1 MSDIRFAILG
11 TGFWARYQLAGW
23 RELPG
28 VRCVALYNRTRAKAE
43 TLARDFNVPAT
54 YDDAEAL
61 IAREKPDFL
70 DVITD
75 VGTHRKFVEL
85 AAAHKI
91 PVVCQKPLAPTLAD
105 AEAMV
110 AACRAAGVPLLVNE
124 NWRWQ
129 TPLRELQRV
138 LASGEIGRVFRAR
151 MDYCNSFPVFDNQ
164 PALKLEE
171 KFILADMG
179 SHIFD
184 AARFLFGEAS
194 WICCQ
199 THRVHRDI
207 KGEDVATAMLQMRSG
222 AAVTCNLSYASRTEH
237 EKFPQTFVFVE
248 GTEGSVELG
257 PDYWIRVTTRNGT
270 TARQCPPPNYPWAD
284 SRYAVVHSSIVDCQ
298 RNLLDGLRNT
308 GRAETTGEDNLKTMR
323 LVATAYQSATTG
335 NVIPLPT

>member
-1 MSDIRFAILG
+1 MSELRFAILG

-28 VRCVALYNRTRAKAE
+28 VRCVALFNRTRTKAE
-43 TLARDFNVPAT
+43 ALARDFNVPAV
-54 YDDAEAL
+54 YDDASAL
-61 IAREKPDFL
+61 LAREKPDFV

-75 VGTHRKFVEL
+75 VGTHQQFVEL
-85 AAAHKI
+85 AAAQKI
-91 PVVCQKPLAPTLAD
+91 PVICQKPLAPTLAE

-110 AACRAAGVPLLVNE
+110 ATCKQAGVPLLVNE

-129 TPLRELQRV
+129 TPIRELKRT
-138 LASGEIGRVFRAR
+138 LESGVIGKLFRAR
-151 MDYCNSFPVFDNQ
+151 IDYCNSFPVFDNQ

-184 AARFLFGEAS
+184 AARFLFGEAA

-199 THRVHRDI
+199 TYRVHQDI

-237 EKFPQTFVFVE
+237 EKFPQTFAFIE

-257 PDYWIRVTTRNGT
+257 PDYWIRITTRDGT
-270 TARQCPPPNYPWAD
+270 TARQCPPPIYSWAD
-284 SRYAVVHSSIVDCQ
+284 PRYAVVHSSIVDCQ
-298 RNLLDGLRNT
+298 RNLLHELSGQ
-308 GRAETTGEDNLKTMR
+308 GRAETTGADNLKT
-323 LVATAYQSATTG
+323 LEIVSAAYQSAASG
-335 NVIPLPT
+335 IQVQLQK